1 MIVDHGRTFKGG
13 LMLDPEK
20 SLYHRLGGYD
30 AIAAFVDDL
39 LPRLTADPQIGVYW
53 KGKCKDSMKKDR
65 QLVVD
70 FLCAATGGPVNYLG
84 RDMKTSHEGLG
95 ISESDW
101 NIFVQHAVASLDDL
115 GVAEREKN
123 EFLAAAA
130 SLHGDV
136 VEAPHASSVH
146 A

>member
-1 MIVDHGRTFKGG
+1 
-13 LMLDPEK
+13 MLDPEK

-53 KGKCKDSMKKDR
+53 KGKCKDSMTKDR

-101 NIFVQHAVASLDDL
+101 NIFVQHAVASLNDL
-115 GVAEREKN
+115 GVADRETN
-123 EFLAAAA
+123 EFLSAAA

-136 VEAPHASSVH
+136 VERPHASGVRV
-146 A
+146 

>member
-1 MIVDHGRTFKGG
+1 
-13 LMLDPEK
+13 MLDPEK

-101 NIFVQHAVASLDDL
+101 DIFVQHAIASLGDL

-136 VEAPHASSVH
+136 VEAPHASGVH

>member
-1 MIVDHGRTFKGG
+1 
-13 LMLDPEK
+13 MLDPDK
-20 SLYHRLGGYD
+20 SLYLRLGGYD
-30 AIAAFVDDL
+30 AVAALVDDL

-70 FLCAATGGPVNYLG
+70 FLCAATGGPINYLG

-95 ISESDW
+95 ITEGEW
-101 NIFVQHAVASLDDL
+101 NVFVQHTIASLHDL
-115 GVAEREKN
+115 GVAEKEKN

-130 SLHGDV
+130 SLKSDIVETHGAGAGV
-136 VEAPHASSVH
+136 
-146 A
+146 

>member
-1 MIVDHGRTFKGG
+1 
-13 LMLDPEK
+13 
-20 SLYHRLGGYD
+20 LYLRLGGYD

-39 LPRLTADPQIGVYW
+39 LPRLTSDPLIGVYW
-53 KGKCKDSMKKDR
+53 KGKCKDSMQKDR

-70 FLCAATGGPVNYLG
+70 FLCAATGGPVKYLR
-84 RDMKTSHEGLG
+84 RDKKTSHEGLG
-95 ISESDW
+95 ISQNDW
-101 NIFVQHAVASLDDL
+101 DVFVQHTIASLNDL

-123 EFLAAAA
+123 DFLAAAA

-136 VEAPHASSVH
+136 VENPIPSKVH